1 MHQELLTRAAD
12 VFGWQLHAD
21 QQTVID
27 AVLDGRDAVAVMP
40 TGSGKSAI
48 YQVAGLALDAVV
60 LVVSPLVALQEDQVV
75 GLAEHPDAPRAVT
88 VNATKRARDLTEAWD
103 AIDAGEV
110 RYVFLAPEQLA
121 KPDVLERLQQVGVGL
136 VTVDEAHCVS
146 SWGHD
151 FRPDYLALGEAIER
165 LGHPPVLALTAT
177 GPGPVRDDIVE
188 RLAMRDPFVLATGF
202 DRPEL
207 RLEVRRHED
216 AEAKREAVVAQVAGL
231 EGTGIVYVATRA
243 ETLVYADELVE
254 NGRVARPY
262 HAGLRVVDREEVLT
276 GFHDGSIEV
285 VVATSAFG
293 MGIDKADVRFVVHAD
308 VPESVDA
315 YYQEVGRAGRDGD
328 AALATLH
335 YRAEDLGLRRFFASG
350 SPRPASLRA
359 VFGAVPAT
367 GSIDRAELASAS
379 QLAGRTAGRAT
390 NALIEA
396 GVLVDGRDG
405 VARAPGVPDDAAAA
419 VDRAKE
425 RAHERERVEES
436 RIAMMRQ
443 LAETGGCRRQFLLGY
458 FGDEMPEPCGN
469 CDTCTAGTAEQTHT
483 VDGARDEEWPPN
495 ADVEHAEWGRGTVM
509 STEDDRMTVFFES
522 AGYRTL
528 AIADVEQRHL
538 LERV

>member
-1 MHQELLTRAAD
+1 MHDALRTRAAE
-12 VFGWQLHAD
+12 VFGWQLRPD

-27 AVLDGRDAVAVMP
+27 AVLAGRDALAVMP

-48 YQVAGLALDAVV
+48 YQLAGLALDGPVV
-60 LVVSPLVALQEDQVV
+60 VVSPLVALQEDQVV
-75 GLAEHPDAPRAVT
+75 GLAQHPDAPKGVT
-88 VNATKRARDLTEAWD
+88 VNATKRSRDLTEAWE
-103 AIDAGEV
+103 AVTAGDV

-121 KPDVLERLQQVGVGL
+121 KPDVQDRLRDAGVGL

-165 LGHPPVLALTAT
+165 LGRPPVLALTAT
-177 GPGPVRDDIVE
+177 GSAPVRDDVIA
-188 RLAMRDPFVLATGF
+188 RLGMHDPLVLAAGF

-216 AEAKREAVVAQVAGL
+216 DEGKREAVVAQVAALPGA
-231 EGTGIVYVATRA
+231 GVVYVATRA

-254 NGRVARPY
+254 HGRRAQPY
-262 HAGLRVVDREEVLT
+262 HAGLRVRDRERVLT
-276 GFHDGSIEV
+276 GFHDGSVEV

-293 MGIDKADVRFVVHAD
+293 MGIDKPDVRFVVHAD

-315 YYQEVGRAGRDGD
+315 YYQEVGRAGRDGGD
-328 AALATLH
+328 ALATLH

-359 VFGAVPAT
+359 VFDAVPASGAIART
-367 GSIDRAELASAS
+367 DLPDASGLAA
-379 QLAGRTAGRAT
+379 RTAGRAV
-390 NALIEA
+390 NALVEA
-396 GVLVDGRDG
+396 GVLVDGHDG
-405 VARAPGVPDDAAAA
+405 IARAADGPATADAAA
-419 VDRAKE
+419 RTAKD

-436 RIAMMRQ
+436 RIAMMREF
-443 LAETGGCRRQFLLGY
+443 AETQGCRRQFLLGY
-458 FGDEMPEPCGN
+458 FGDELAEPCGN
-469 CDTCTAGTAEQTHT
+469 CDTCTAGTAAVTRAA
-483 VDGARDEEWPPN
+483 DGAHDAEWPPD
-495 ADVEHAEWGRGTVM
+495 ADVEHAEWGHGTVM
-509 STEDDRMTVFFES
+509 STEDDRLTVFFES

-528 AIADVEQRHL
+528 ALADVEDRHL